1 MELVGLHVLITGGAG
16 FVGSHLADLLLQRG
30 NEVVVYD
37 NFNPFYLGKE
47 RNVTHN
53 MQKKGYRVIKADILD
68 YEALVQATEG
78 VDVVFHQ
85 AAQPGVRYSIKHP
98 LEVHRINTT
107 GTLNVLLAARDSDV
121 SRVVFASS
129 SSVYG
134 VPYSLPISEE
144 HPTNPNSPYA
154 ASKLAAEK
162 YCKVFSEVYGLEVVM
177 LRYFSVYGP
186 RGRPDQVIRAFVER
200 IAQGLPPV
208 IYGDGKQTRDFTY
221 VSDVVEA
228 NILAAESKKVSGEA
242 FNIGFGGRISIE
254 ELADMIINLMGKTG
268 EVSPIHEKT
277 YAGDFPHTCADI
289 AKASRMLGYTP
300 RVGLKDGLKNFV
312 SWYQANREHL

>member
-1 MELVGLHVLITGGAG
+1 MELDGLRVLITGGAG
-16 FVGSHLADLLLQRG
+16 FVGSHLADLLIQRG
-30 NEVVVYD
+30 SEVVVYD
-37 NFNPFYLGKE
+37 NFNPFYSGKE
-47 RNVTHN
+47 RNVVHN
-53 MQKKGYRVIKADILD
+53 LQKKNYRLVKADILD
-68 YEALVQATEG
+68 YESLVKATKG

-85 AAQPGVRYSIKHP
+85 AAQAGVRYSIKHP

-121 SRVVFASS
+121 SKVVFASS

-134 VPYSLPISEE
+134 VPRSLPISEE

-186 RGRPDQVIRAFVER
+186 RGRPDQVIRAFAEK

-228 NILAAESKKVSGEA
+228 NILAAESEGVSGEV

-254 ELADMIINLMGKTG
+254 ELAEMVINLMGKTG

-277 YAGDFPHTCADI
+277 YAGDFPHTCADT
-289 AKASRMLGYTP
+289 AKASRMMGYAP
-300 RVGLKDGLKNFV
+300 RVELEDGLKNFV